1 MTIFW
6 IIAVGLLVFLVVK
19 SFHSAAANI
28 SAGKQDYTAALKH
41 REAAYRK
48 KPNQNNGIQYGYL
61 LLRSGDAE
69 RAEQV
74 FGEVL
79 QLEKLTEQN
88 RFQIQLM
95 MGLALWKKG
104 DLDGAIRMYESF
116 LKEGENTLVYANLGF
131 LYLQRDSADA
141 VMTFL
146 QKAYEY
152 NDSNPV
158 ILDNLAEG
166 YLRTEQ
172 WEQAET
178 LLSELVARPRPI
190 AEHYYHYAV
199 VLEHKEDIDGA
210 LKYYRKAAAMDLN
223 ALSGLDAEVIEKRIE
238 KLERM
243 TGNGDEL

>member
-6 IIAVGLLVFLVVK
+6 IIVIGLLVFWVVK

-28 SAGKQDYTAALKH
+28 STGKQDYAAALKH

-48 KPNQNNGIQYGYL
+48 KPNQTNGIQYGYL
-61 LLRSGDAE
+61 LLRSGNAEEAE
-69 RAEQV
+69 RIFQ
-74 FGEVL
+74 EVL
-79 QLEKLTEQN
+79 RLEKLTEQN

-131 LYLQRDSADA
+131 LYLQRDSAEE
-141 VMTFL
+141 VLPFL

-178 LLSELVARPRPI
+178 LLSGLVAQPRPI

-199 VLEHKEDIDGA
+199 VLEHKGDTDGA
-210 LKYYRKAAAMDLN
+210 LKYYRKAHAMDLN
-223 ALSGLDAEVIEKRIE
+223 ALSGLDCRKIEERIE
-238 KLERM
+238 TLEQM
-243 TGNGDEL
+243 TGNGDEV